1 MATFA
6 PIHSSK
12 SSVAMQA
19 VLRVMDR
26 KKKKKKP
33 HLDLWPQGTL
43 RMILDFWLQH
53 GRKRLSAEK
62 AVCHWGH
69 LSQEPESGGLP
80 CGHPVA
86 PEINKAWVQWEVSTC
101 I

>member
-26 KKKKKKP
+26 KKKKKS
-33 HLDLWPQGTL
+33 HIWPQGTL

-62 AVCHWGH
+62 AVCHCGH

-86 PEINKAWVQWEVSTC
+86 PEISKAWVQWEVSTC
-101 I
+101 V